1 MGDISIMQI
10 TKSSNDELDIIK
22 SIVKKLNFENNL
34 TDLQKRLLQFDYK
47 KNTLSMSNSQ
57 PIDGQLRYYDEN
69 FGLDILN
76 HLASMLSNKIVEE
89 ENNILIRYFELSKP
103 EFFFIE
109 RIELFS
115 KITVMLNPINEY
127 YEDNIIYSLSD
138 MYKLMNIGDVWNARR
153 AAQKLYR
160 KNRNNNDFL
169 LHYGVLEVNF
179 KNPLAAES
187 LLKQVIDSSKE
198 SDEDKILKASARYSL
213 AMLYMRVFERG
224 IIPREKPEKLLNEGY
239 EILNSLDSIKN
250 DILLNKI
257 FNRNGYALVLFEK
270 RQLDTAES
278 LMRDLLLL
286 AQPLVKKEPRAKLHV
301 AVLTY
306 NLFQVEEAQHYKDY
320 MKTIIEASRLD
331 PNDGDYIF
339 DIIRRKLQREDFS
352 DIAKL
357 LSKIQKLK
365 IPNLEYYYSYMSNY
379 KLHLN
384 KQQEALE
391 LAIKAYYYNWDHTK
405 NNYFLYNIIAL
416 VDTREVETWSQ
427 KVNHS
432 GEYFSE
438 VSQLL
443 KEKVQ

>member
-1 MGDISIMQI
+1 MQI

>member
-1 MGDISIMQI
+1 MQI

-138 MYKLMNIGDVWNARR
+138 MYKLMNIGDVWNTRR

-169 LHYGVLEVNF
+169 LHYGVLEANF

>member
-1 MGDISIMQI
+1 MQI

-169 LHYGVLEVNF
+169 LHYGVLEANF

-224 IIPREKPEKLLNEGY
+224 IIPREKPEKLLNEG
-239 EILNSLDSIKN
+239 
-250 DILLNKI
+250 
-257 FNRNGYALVLFEK
+257 V
-270 RQLDTAES
+270 
-278 LMRDLLLL
+278 
-286 AQPLVKKEPRAKLHV
+286 
-301 AVLTY
+301 
-306 NLFQVEEAQHYKDY
+306 
-320 MKTIIEASRLD
+320 
-331 PNDGDYIF
+331 
-339 DIIRRKLQREDFS
+339 
-352 DIAKL
+352 
-357 LSKIQKLK
+357 
-365 IPNLEYYYSYMSNY
+365 
-379 KLHLN
+379 
-384 KQQEALE
+384 
-391 LAIKAYYYNWDHTK
+391 
-405 NNYFLYNIIAL
+405 
-416 VDTREVETWSQ
+416 
-427 KVNHS
+427 
-432 GEYFSE
+432 
-438 VSQLL
+438 
-443 KEKVQ
+443 

>member
-1 MGDISIMQI
+1 
-10 TKSSNDELDIIK
+10 
-22 SIVKKLNFENNL
+22 
-34 TDLQKRLLQFDYK
+34 
-47 KNTLSMSNSQ
+47 MSNSQ

-169 LHYGVLEVNF
+169 LHYGVLEANF

>member
-1 MGDISIMQI
+1 MQI

-22 SIVKKLNFENNL
+22 SVVKKLDFENNL
-34 TDLQKRLLQFDYK
+34 TDLQKRLLQFEY
-47 KNTLSMSNSQ
+47 NRTTLSMSNSQ

-76 HLASMLSNKIVEE
+76 HLASMLSNKIIEE
-89 ENNILIRYFELSKP
+89 EDNIFIQYFELSKP
-103 EFFFIE
+103 ELFFIE

-115 KITVMLNPINEY
+115 KITVTLNPINEY

-138 MYKLMNIGDVWNARR
+138 MYNLMNIGDVWNARR

-169 LHYGVLEVNF
+169 LHYGVLEANF

-187 LLKQVIDSSKE
+187 LLKQVIDSSEE
-198 SDEDKILKASARYSL
+198 SDENKILKASARYSL

-239 EILNSLDSIKN
+239 EILNSLDNIKN

-278 LMRDLLLL
+278 LMRDLILL

-306 NLFQVEEAQHYKDY
+306 NLFQVEEAQHNKDY

-352 DIAKL
+352 DIVNL

-365 IPNLEYYYSYMSNY
+365 VPNLEYYYSYMSNY

-405 NNYFLYNIIAL
+405 TNYFLYNIIAL
-416 VDTREVETWSQ
+416 VDTRQVETWSQ

-443 KEKVQ
+443 EEKSSEK

>member
-1 MGDISIMQI
+1 M
-10 TKSSNDELDIIK
+10 T
-22 SIVKKLNFENNL
+22 
-34 TDLQKRLLQFDYK
+34 TK

-169 LHYGVLEVNF
+169 LHYGVLEANF

-339 DIIRRKLQREDFS
+339 DIIRRKLQRENFS

>member
-1 MGDISIMQI
+1 
-10 TKSSNDELDIIK
+10 
-22 SIVKKLNFENNL
+22 
-34 TDLQKRLLQFDYK
+34 
-47 KNTLSMSNSQ
+47 
-57 PIDGQLRYYDEN
+57 
-69 FGLDILN
+69 
-76 HLASMLSNKIVEE
+76 
-89 ENNILIRYFELSKP
+89 
-103 EFFFIE
+103 
-109 RIELFS
+109 
-115 KITVMLNPINEY
+115 MLNPINEY

-169 LHYGVLEVNF
+169 LHYGVLEANF

-416 VDTREVETWSQ
+416 VDTRQVETWSQ

>member
-1 MGDISIMQI
+1 M
-10 TKSSNDELDIIK
+10 T
-22 SIVKKLNFENNL
+22 
-34 TDLQKRLLQFDYK
+34 TK

-169 LHYGVLEVNF
+169 LHYGVLEANF